1 MSLFCPIQNWHVASM
16 PSWLL
21 EYCLNWYVWRYT
33 NRSIH
38 AWQWYKE
45 ECYSRPHRSVVS
57 GIWQDGLHLVQCQN
71 NNSNRKQAGRV
82 CERNRDVRFL
92 SGIFQMVRRWGRV
105 KSPHLRSSRN
115 LRQLPPCIL
124 ELLGFIFIEF
134 WLLAINGS
142 DAQEVSPPC
151 AIREQ
156 RKLPLK
162 WIYKIDGEFS
172 RRAPIFRKAAQ
183 HLESMFG
190 LCIML
195 LAMGLQLGDCP
206 PVLNIWCKDTD
217 NLWCTQKISLKFY
230 VHAINKPIFLY
241 RSNESCIF
249 IRQNRKNFAFCFV
262 YRLFLRTFA
271 NDHRYDV
278 QVWTPVWLLWVKTIT
293 ALAVIRRVWNVTVLG
308 TNANDNWL
316 MSALMAWTYHLSA
329 FRYLSQPQT
338 RISVHAFF
346 VSVWL
351 VEYL

>member
-1 MSLFCPIQNWHVASM
+1 MFGDVPIEVFILDGNVMKNNLQDFIDLL
-16 PSWLL
+16 LL
-21 EYCLNWYVWRYT
+21 EFCRAV
-33 NRSIH
+33 SICFNI
-38 AWQWYKE
+38 K
-45 ECYSRPHRSVVS
+45 VIIVS
-57 GIWQDGLHLVQCQN
+57 GSWQIA
-71 NNSNRKQAGRV
+71 SAK
-82 CERNRDVRFL
+82 E
-92 SGIFQMVRRWGRV
+92 
-105 KSPHLRSSRN
+105 
-115 LRQLPPCIL
+115 
-124 ELLGFIFIEF
+124 IEMF
-134 WLLAINGS
+134 
-142 DAQEVSPPC
+142 DAQSSPASTLYPWVVRVYIHRVLVISHQWLRRTRGQPLC

-190 LCIML
+190 LCMML

-278 QVWTPVWLLWVKTIT
+278 QVWTPVWLLRVKTIT